1 MAVVSLVG
9 PASKPQRR
17 RALAVGCACLAAL
30 AGCASGGTATPDAQR
45 VTVTRTPASPV
56 TQATPATPTS
66 DVVGRRFDIGTVSDG
81 RTVDGVRWLR
91 LDRWTVTGV
100 SDAKLARDGVP
111 VAPHT
116 GERFTNKNNDRLRD
130 VPLAP
135 GAMVVVNAC
144 VKNGD
149 QLGLTS
155 TPQDAVTWLDS
166 ADPATVLLLTYDAAG
181 RVVRMDTDPRC

>member
-9 PASKPQRR
+9 PAPKPQRR
-17 RALAVGCACLAAL
+17 RALAVGCACLIAL
-30 AGCASGGTATPDAQR
+30 AGCASGGTPDAQR
-45 VTVTRTPASPV
+45 VTVTKTPASP
-56 TQATPATPTS
+56 ATPATPVTPTS
-66 DVVGRRFDIGTVSDG
+66 DVVGRRFDVGTVSDG

-100 SDAKLARDGVP
+100 SDAKLARDGVT
-111 VAPHT
+111 VTPHT